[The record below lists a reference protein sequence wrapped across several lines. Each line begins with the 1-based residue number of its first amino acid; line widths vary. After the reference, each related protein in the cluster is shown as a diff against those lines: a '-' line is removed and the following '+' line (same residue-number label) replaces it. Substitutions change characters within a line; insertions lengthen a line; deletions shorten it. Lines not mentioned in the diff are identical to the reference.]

1 MRRKN
6 MPTITVSAVDS
17 ATAMDQILSQLG
29 DDALILD
36 TKTRDGKVE
45 ISATND
51 LGYAP
56 KKKDKISDVFT
67 KVMEEEL
74 HSIRPYSNPMTGRP
88 SMDKATSDAFMR
100 ALEEDNRKDTGTDD
114 PVEDEAQINIRVKRL
129 KWENERLAKDVE
141 SQRSDIQASV
151 ETAKVFYEKALE
163 QGEKVLEQ
171 GENTKQKI
179 HALTHDLDG
188 LRQTVHTM
196 QGNMVSRA
204 RHRFTMLVLVAAI
217 SLSAGTFAMRDQL
230 AGLTPFL
237 SGLMQTIG
245 IMPAATTDQI
255 EISALDATRM
265 GDTIRIKGT
274 VTNHNQSTIEA
285 PLIRFQ
291 VKDKSGAVLVERD
304 VMLDQPNLKPSVS
317 VAVTTQL
324 VMTASMA
331 DNEETEIVAIPMFK
345 SALDNV

>member
-1 MRRKN
+1 
-6 MPTITVSAVDS
+6 MPTITVSAADS

-74 HSIRPYSNPMTGRP
+74 HSTRHYSNPMTGRP
-88 SMDKATSDAFMR
+88 SMDKATSDAFMK
-100 ALEEDNRKDTGTDD
+100 ALEDD
-114 PVEDEAQINIRVKRL
+114 SKNTNPVEDDAQINIRVKRL

-141 SQRSDIQASV
+141 SQRNDIQESI

-163 QGEKVLEQ
+163 QSEKLLEQ
-171 GENTKQKI
+171 GEDTKKKM
-179 HALTHDLDG
+179 HHLTYDLDG
-188 LRQTVHTM
+188 LRRTVNEL
-196 QGNMVSRA
+196 QSNMVSRS
-204 RHRFTMLVLVAAI
+204 RHRLSMVILVLALG
-217 SLSAGTFAMRDQL
+217 LSAGAYSMRDQL
-230 AGLTPFL
+230 AGLTPFM

-265 GDTIRIKGT
+265 GDTIRIKGM
-274 VTNHNQSTIEA
+274 VTNHNQSTITS

-291 VKDKSGAVLVERD
+291 VKDQFGSVLVERD
-304 VMLDQPNLKPSVS
+304 VRLDQEKLKPSAAVM
-317 VAVTTQL
+317 VTTQL
-324 VMTASMA
+324 VMHSSMA
-331 DNEETEIVAIPMFK
+331 DDVETEIIAIPMTEQA
-345 SALDNV
+345 SDNA